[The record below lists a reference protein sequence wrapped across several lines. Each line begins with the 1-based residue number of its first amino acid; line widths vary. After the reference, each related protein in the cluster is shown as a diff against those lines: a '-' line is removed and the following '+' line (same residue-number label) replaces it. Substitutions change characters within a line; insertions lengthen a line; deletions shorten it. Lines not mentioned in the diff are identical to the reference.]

1 MKTCNLDID
10 ENRKVQEVKLQYLK
24 TNFYLSLVPSGMAIF
39 LKNVTFHGILL
50 DSLFDGSTEE
60 RARLNKL
67 VIDGLESGVVTPLP
81 HTLFTRDSAEDAFR

>member
-1 MKTCNLDID
+1 MQELKRLYLNTKSNLF
-10 ENRKVQEVKLQYLK
+10 LTPL
-24 TNFYLSLVPSGMAIF
+24 GMAIF

>member
-1 MKTCNLDID
+1 
-10 ENRKVQEVKLQYLK
+10 
-24 TNFYLSLVPSGMAIF
+24 MAIF

-67 VIDGLESGVVTPLP
+67 VIDGLQAGVVTPLP
-81 HTLFTRDSAEDAFR
+81 YTLFTRDSAEDAFR